1 MIDAGCRVD
10 PGELRRLFLAQ
21 LALHVFE
28 VADSRIGALGV
39 VGHVL
44 ENHELAAARA
54 EVAQI
59 RIGRIHQSRHL
70 EQALLVILGLV
81 CRDVEL
87 RVACKDI
94 LDAARTIDP
103 GNAVGRR
110 RRRGRRRLAEPP
122 GDPAAGRTEGR
133 RVFARDAPAR
143 IIIKVVL
150 QREGK
155 LVCRMQ
161 RLDRR
166 NLRLGQALVAAL
178 ARRATQ

>member
-1 MIDAGCRVD
+1 M
-10 PGELRRLFLAQ
+10 
-21 LALHVFE
+21 
-28 VADSRIGALGV
+28 GV

-54 EVAQI
+54 EAAQVG
-59 RIGRIHQSRHL
+59 IGRIHQSRHL
-70 EQALLVILGLV
+70 EQAFPVILGLI

-94 LDAARTIDP
+94 LDAARTVDP

-110 RRRGRRRLAEPP
+110 RRLRRRRLAEPP
-122 GDPAAGRTEGR
+122 GDPAAGRTKGR

-143 IIIKVVL
+143 IIIKAVL

-155 LVCRMQ
+155 QLIRTARPIDLALLPVAIHHVVEIPLLRIPKSLVKGFAAP
-161 RLDRR
+161 
-166 NLRLGQALVAAL
+166 LGQRVNAIYL
-178 ARRATQ
+178 RIF